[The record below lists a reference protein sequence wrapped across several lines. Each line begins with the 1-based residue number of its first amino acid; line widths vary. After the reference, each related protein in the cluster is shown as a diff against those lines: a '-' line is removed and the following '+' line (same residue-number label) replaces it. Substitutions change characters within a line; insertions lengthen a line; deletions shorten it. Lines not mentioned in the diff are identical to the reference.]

1 MKNDL
6 NLKTINFKNI
16 NKKLLFING
25 ILLLAFFSAQVIA
38 TSHYGT
44 KTQEIDATRLE
55 KDAVRQENKF
65 LEAEIDKAR
74 TFTATKDI
82 IEKYNLIE
90 KGTTFVDDANFD
102 GLAVQVK

>member
-1 MKNDL
+1 MRTDS
-6 NLKTINFKNI
+6 LKTINFKNI
-16 NKKLLFING
+16 NQKLLLING
-25 ILLLAFFSAQVIA
+25 ILLVAFFSAQVIA

-44 KTQEIDATRLE
+44 KTQEIDATRSE

-65 LEAEIDKAR
+65 IESEIDKAK
-74 TFTATKDI
+74 TFTSTRDI
-82 IEKYNLIE
+82 IEKYNLVE